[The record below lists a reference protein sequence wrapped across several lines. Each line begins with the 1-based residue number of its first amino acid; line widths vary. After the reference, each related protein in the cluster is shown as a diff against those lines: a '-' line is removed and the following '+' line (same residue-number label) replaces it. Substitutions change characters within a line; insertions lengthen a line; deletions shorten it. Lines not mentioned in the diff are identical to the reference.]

1 MERAIFQHGCGLGM
15 GGGDGETA
23 ERTQQQTECSGAVG
37 GKSTAGVQAH
47 HFMADRVDDP
57 FSPQGG
63 AQGHC
68 EGAQNHKPHG
78 DQKGLGIPASLGQR
92 HAQKKNA
99 HELLSVLSAV
109 KKGHGRGSPCLS
121 SAVKGR
127 APAAVPDGGKAAEP
141 PQEKA
146 ENHGYDKAQDDPK
159 PGIALHVGQAA
170 GPGGGGAGDTG
181 HQRVALTGGDAED
194 PCGGGPEDNSAE
206 SSAQRTEC
214 SADVSTKV
222 GDGIDAFG
230 NRCVEGGHHGHPQKI
245 AQCGQPDGSVER
257 KRSGGDGGGDGVG
270 RIGPSVDQD
279 DAQGQKHHTLQS
291 RVGELGEKRAE

>member
-1 MERAIFQHGCGLGM
+1 MALVVEEPHPGKCHDDAIFVTGCLLY
-15 GGGDGETA
+15 T
-23 ERTQQQTECSGAVG
+23 S
-37 GKSTAGVQAH
+37 
-47 HFMADRVDDP
+47 
-57 FSPQGG
+57 
-63 AQGHC
+63 
-68 EGAQNHKPHG
+68 
-78 DQKGLGIPASLGQR
+78 LGIPASLGQR

-127 APAAVPDGGKAAEP
+127 APAAVTDGGKAAEP

-194 PCGGGPEDNSAE
+194 PCGGGPEEMCIRDSSCIAALQTERSAKSLWNKE
-206 SSAQRTEC
+206 ELLQNGTA
-214 SADVSTKV
+214 
-222 GDGIDAFG
+222 
-230 NRCVEGGHHGHPQKI
+230 I
-245 AQCGQPDGSVER
+245 AICAKKTIQCEDS
-257 KRSGGDGGGDGVG
+257 
-270 RIGPSVDQD
+270 
-279 DAQGQKHHTLQS
+279 
-291 RVGELGEKRAE
+291 